1 MYNCLSRFAY
11 QRISFSMLYNLFIFQ
26 CAILPE
32 KSETVAIMFADLHM
46 VLVRVDQLGFAR
58 SVSDCRCV
66 AVTIKSSAE
75 VAHLRRLPLFLGG
88 QIRDVNFR
96 LTRNSLGC

>member
-32 KSETVAIMFADLHM
+32 KSETVAIMFADLHT
-46 VLVRVDQLGFAR
+46 VLVRVDQLGFVR
-58 SVSDCRCV
+58 SVSDRCCV
-66 AVTIKSSAE
+66 AVTVKSDAE
-75 VAHLRRLPLFLGG
+75 VAHLCRLPLFLGG

>member
-1 MYNCLSRFAY
+1 MSRFAY

-32 KSETVAIMFADLHM
+32 KFETVAIMFADLYA
-46 VLVRVDQLGFAR
+46 VLMRVDQLGFAR
-58 SVSDCRCV
+58 AISDRGCV
-66 AVTIKSSAE
+66 AVTIKSGAK
-75 VAHLRRLPLFLGG
+75 VAYLRRLPLFLGG

>member
-26 CAILPE
+26 GAILPE
-32 KSETVAIMFADLHM
+32 KSETVAIMFPDLYM

-58 SVSDCRCV
+58 AISDRRCV

-75 VAHLRRLPLFLGG
+75 VAHLCRLPLFLGG

-96 LTRNSLGC
+96 LTRNSHGC